1 LNNVSPSEIDNKILE
16 LYADIDCGPFESFII
31 KTFMIKKSISGDAIS
46 FEMYE
51 MLETYVAG
59 KDSGWK
65 ISVIF
70 RKPLK
75 NGIKSVS
82 SVVYCKSP
90 KHICVAWDR
99 IADLVEE
106 SENCKISDFYE
117 NTGFEIKVTDLGN
130 FNSAHAN
137 LIKFFSIP
145 ENCNKLF
152 TNTEL
157 NSKIKTD
164 QRGIGGERPR
174 EFRYMMGYDFRSN
187 YIDPE
192 IPNGRYVCKYP
203 FPVLTRS
210 ERRSPLLEFSG
221 VTEIKANE
229 IIKLL
234 SSKVMPVRCFE
245 CGYFEGEINKF
256 GKRTRI
262 EEGHAKSFTRGGTG
276 EKKNFVPL
284 CTQCNKEQFDF
295 YDYAPDGKKIYF
307 PLNVV
312 KKANTRT
319 KTEILAYLLN
329 NLRKDD
335 LMKILKKE
343 KIVR

>member
-1 LNNVSPSEIDNKILE
+1 MIGKIDVMVYQDGNFKTTLNNVSPSEIGSKIME
-16 LYADIDCGPFESFII
+16 LYADLGYGPFESFII

-46 FEMYE
+46 FEMCE
-51 MLETYVAG
+51 MLESYVAG

-70 RKPLK
+70 RNPLK

-90 KHICVAWDR
+90 RHIYVAWDR

-152 TNTEL
+152 TNREL
-157 NSKIKTD
+157 NSRVKTD

-221 VTEIKANE
+221 VSQDKASE
-229 IIKLL
+229 LIKLL
-234 SSKVMPVRCFE
+234 SNQTSPVRCFE

-262 EEGHAKSFTRGGTG
+262 EEGHLKSFTHGGTG
-276 EKKNFVPL
+276 RRRISCHFAHN
-284 CTQCNKEQFDF
+284 
-295 YDYAPDGKKIYF
+295 A
-307 PLNVV
+307 
-312 KKANTRT
+312 T
-319 KTEILAYLLN
+319 KSSLISTIMHPME
-329 NLRKDD
+329 R
-335 LMKILKKE
+335 
-343 KIVR
+343 RFTFRST